1 MGTCKIRPLT
11 CNSAEPP
18 IGIEPMTYALR
29 GARSRA
35 VHALAAPI
43 APKIAQM
50 ELTALGLSGHPFHDP
65 FHARR
70 PYIPAMHTA
79 DLPMAAR
86 RADSG

>member
-1 MGTCKIRPLT
+1 M
-11 CNSAEPP
+11 A
-18 IGIEPMTYALR
+18 
-29 GARSRA
+29 
-35 VHALAAPI
+35 
-43 APKIAQM
+43 
-50 ELTALGLSGHPFHDP
+50 LTALGLSGHP

>member
-1 MGTCKIRPLT
+1 MPATAATQQTPAVDL
-11 CNSAEPP
+11 
-18 IGIEPMTYALR
+18 LR

-43 APKIAQM
+43 VREIAQM
-50 ELTALGLSGHPFHDP
+50 ALTALGLSGHPFHDP